1 MLNLKKRLI
10 LDADIN
16 FDTAGTGEE
25 VTFFGQD
32 GKRYSGKKINA
43 SHMPLTAETRKK
55 VAAGNVDQALSLL
68 SDKVNN
74 ITADDVLTSDVTVVF
89 EAEDAFDV
97 IQDKINQQKKNLN
110 GHTLT
115 FVFPA
120 SLSQILYST
129 IIWQDFYN
137 GTVKITGGTAD
148 RSISIYDQLD
158 ITALFRFYRCQC
170 EVIVEYFH
178 FIHQYSVYAIFAESS
193 TAVIAKNC
201 IFTGMRGADSYA
213 IKLQASGGAF
223 DNCQFNDDIQLD
235 VIYNT
240 GNAHYLGE
248 VFAYSGA
255 VPPEGAYLLN
265 GQTIANC
272 RGLYPKFWNWVNST
286 DVRIIDNETYEA
298 ELTSAGVCGG
308 FVVDSGSG
316 SVRLPKVVNGTLWGA
331 DSSSIGQSLAAGLPD
346 HRHLLFQNTTGTSNN
361 TNATTD
367 SFAASVRDTG
377 GSGGYSI
384 GKSNEQKEP
393 TIAKSGL
400 AHESSIYGN
409 SDTVQPPAVRV
420 SWCIQVYN
428 AATALSE
435 QESAQLAS
443 QMQMKAQTDFGNV
456 AENLDFVVES
466 WSDSSGGWYRKY
478 RSGWVEQGGIV
489 PDEGAARAITI
500 NFWVEMLDTSYT
512 PKTTQTSSDTGNP
525 SAKSVSCY
533 ALTETSMATYMF
545 ASSTLGIRWEVKG
558 YAATK

>member
-16 FDTAGTGEE
+16 FDTAGTGEV

-32 GKRYSGKKINA
+32 GKSYSGKKINA

-74 ITADDVLTSDVTVVF
+74 IAADDVLTSDETVVF

-148 RSISIYDQLD
+148 RLISIYDQLD

-201 IFTGMRGADSYA
+201 TFTGMRDVDSYA

-240 GNAHYLGE
+240 GSAASGHYLGE
-248 VFAYSGA
+248 VFAYPGA

-265 GQTIANC
+265 GQTIPNC
-272 RGLYPKFWNWVNST
+272 SETYKKFWAWVNT
-286 DVRIIDNETYEA
+286 AGVRIIDNATFEA
-298 ELTSAGVCGG
+298 ELASFGVCDG
-308 FVVDSGSG
+308 FVLDSSTGN
-316 SVRLPKVVNGTLWGA
+316 VRLPKWKYQAPLGDTLPVRGNGMAIGFTNGTDNVGLIQYFGSVANVLTGSTSAYGA
-331 DSSSIGQSLAAGLPD
+331 GVSSSPSFGSYIDGNIGL
-346 HRHLLFQNTTGTSNN
+346 
-361 TNATTD
+361 TTD
-367 SFAASVRDTG
+367 P
-377 GSGGYSI
+377 
-384 GKSNEQKEP
+384 E
-393 TIAKSGL
+393 KSGIVTENN
-400 AHESSIYGN
+400 AP
-409 SDTVQPPAVRV
+409 SDHFV
-420 SWCIQVYN
+420 WCIQVFN

-443 QMQMKAQTDFGNV
+443 QMQMKAQTDLANV
-456 AENLDFVVES
+456 DPNVDFVVET
-466 WSDSSGGWYRKY
+466 WRSGVSWYRKY
-478 RSGWVEQGGIV
+478 RSGWIEQGGQAYVSSAEATIV
-489 PDEGAARAITI
+489 TL
-500 NFWVEMLDTSYT
+500 FVEMATTDYTVALTNVLPDTSYF
-512 PKTTQTSSDTGNP
+512 PMDTVNNR
-525 SAKSVSCY
+525 
-533 ALTETSMATYMF
+533 TETTITILHNTSAVFDYSWYVCGQSAT
-545 ASSTLGIRWEVKG
+545 E
-558 YAATK
+558 